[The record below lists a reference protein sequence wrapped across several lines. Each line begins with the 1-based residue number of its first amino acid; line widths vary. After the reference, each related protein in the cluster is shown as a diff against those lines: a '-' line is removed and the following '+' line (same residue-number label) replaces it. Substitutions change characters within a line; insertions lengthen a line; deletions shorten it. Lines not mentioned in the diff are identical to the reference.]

1 MMAPAKYFIRP
12 RLGWVGRNNLGG
24 MQRNRAYES
33 LKTLETN
40 ET

>member
-1 MMAPAKYFIRP
+1 MMALAKYFIRP
-12 RLGWVGRNNLGG
+12 VWLGRKNNLGG